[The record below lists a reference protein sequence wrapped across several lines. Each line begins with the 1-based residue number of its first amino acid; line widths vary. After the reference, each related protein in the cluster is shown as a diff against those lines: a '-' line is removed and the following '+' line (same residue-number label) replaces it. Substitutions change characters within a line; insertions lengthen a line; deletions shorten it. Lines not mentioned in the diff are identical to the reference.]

1 MSEFKGNLGLYKV
14 IKTEDNSETLYSE
27 FFDEACHNLSGAYD
41 ETIHNYINGCEIP
54 DKLNQLNSLSIFDVG
69 FGLGVGLKALIDTI
83 HKSNRIPSD
92 IFYFSVEL
100 DESLFLWSVSNYFTS
115 FIFEKFEL
123 SNLRG
128 YKLKIEDI
136 NLTICVFIGDAR
148 LTVPK
153 AVELDLVRPLNAI
166 FQDAFSPK
174 KNPTL
179 WSVEWFTLLKS
190 LSHKEVTLTTYSSSI
205 SIRKSLIVSGWEIEN
220 LKGFGQ
226 KRTMTRANLTGSTT
240 SEIFD
245 QLKRSPSL
253 EIRDK

>member
-1 MSEFKGNLGLYKV
+1 M

-41 ETIHNYINGCEIP
+41 ETIHNYIHGCLIP
-54 DKLNQLNSLSIFDVG
+54 DKLNQLNSLCVFDVG

-83 HKSNRIPSD
+83 KNSTRIPQD
-92 IFYFSVEL
+92 IFYYSVEL
-100 DESLFLWSVSNYFTS
+100 DEALFIWSTSKYFPD
-115 FIFEKFEL
+115 FIFEKFTL

-128 YKLKIEDI
+128 YKIRIDDY
-136 NLTICVFIGDAR
+136 NLSICVFIGDAR
-148 LTVPK
+148 LTIPT
-153 AVELDLVRPLNAI
+153 AHELGLIETTNAI
-166 FQDAFSPK
+166 FQDPFSPK
-174 KNPTL
+174 KNTSL

-190 LSHKEVTLTTYSSSI
+190 LSAPEVTLTTYSSSI
-205 SIRKSLIVSGWEIEN
+205 SIRKSLIASGWNIEN

-226 KRTMTRANLTGSTT
+226 KRTMTRANLVGSTS
-240 SEIFD
+240 SEILD

>member
-1 MSEFKGNLGLYKV
+1 M

-41 ETIHNYINGCEIP
+41 ETIHNYINGCDIP
-54 DKLNQLNSLSIFDVG
+54 DKLSQLDTLSIFDVG
-69 FGLGVGLKALIDTI
+69 FGLGVGLKALMDTI
-83 HKSNRIPSD
+83 HKSKSIPSD
-92 IFYFSVEL
+92 IFYYSVEL
-100 DESLFLWSVSNYFTS
+100 DEFLFLWSVAKYFS
-115 FIFEKFEL
+115 FLKFEKFEL

-128 YKLKIEDI
+128 YKLKIDDI

-148 LTVPK
+148 ITIPL
-153 AVELDLVRPLNAI
+153 ANELSLINPLNAI

-179 WSVEWFTLLKS
+179 WSVEWFTLLRA
-190 LSHKEVTLTTYSSSI
+190 LSTKEVTLTTYSSSI
-205 SIRKSLIVSGWEIEN
+205 SIRKSLVVSGWEIEN

-226 KRTMTRANLTGSTT
+226 KRTMTRANLSGSTS
-240 SEIFD
+240 SEILD